1 MFKPV
6 FGMQQPLPA
15 LIVVL
20 LSASQFQE
28 KVVRRECT
36 TVNTGNFLS
45 LVGGRESEHNIH
57 TYTLVVIYGL
67 AGFETYV
74 PSSTLIVVLPSA
86 SQFQE
91 KVIWGQCME
100 VNTRNFSFPD
110 LWPCCTPIC
119 IPISRKRCTRSVEK
133 GQYRFTNA
141 CWSWSMGLLV
151 IRPFFLTTT
160 TTITSLDNWTF
171 RKKSYKR
178 SVQKTTQEI
187 FFFCSAMNQNI
198 RFMNARLPLS
208 MGLLIF
214 KPVFGN
220 SYNNLH

>member
-6 FGMQQPLPA
+6 FGTQQPLPA

-160 TTITSLDNWTF
+160 TTITSLDNWTPICIPVLGKNRTRGVYEKQH
-171 RKKSYKR
+171 RKFSF
-178 SVQKTTQEI
+178 SV
-187 FFFCSAMNQNI
+187 
-198 RFMNARLPLS
+198 
-208 MGLLIF
+208 
-214 KPVFGN
+214 
-220 SYNNLH
+220 